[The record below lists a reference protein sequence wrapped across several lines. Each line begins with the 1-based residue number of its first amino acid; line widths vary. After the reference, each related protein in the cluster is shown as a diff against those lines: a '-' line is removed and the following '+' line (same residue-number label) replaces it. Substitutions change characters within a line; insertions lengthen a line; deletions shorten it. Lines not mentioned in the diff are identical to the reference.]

1 MLVRANAA
9 QNTARTRARSKLA
22 SAAICAFRIESP
34 TADGDICRA
43 ARRIFRAVAG
53 SRVIGI
59 ASPCLSA
66 LRLERALPAAVLGPR
81 LRAPLRRLAAI
92 CLSVAIL
99 MTTIGGY
106 REALKGRRL
115 EQRPFSFPVHRSRRC
130 DFLTLSFLFRSSAP
144 PLLYMPQ
151 GCVSA
156 PERGGAPSSDAVQ
169 IWLSSQ
175 EGLNLNFSWFNRG
188 SHSG

>member
-1 MLVRANAA
+1 MPPELE
-9 QNTARTRARSKLA
+9 RARNWLRPRSVR
-22 SAAICAFRIESP
+22 SGFESP
-34 TADGDICRA
+34 TTDGAICRA
-43 ARRIFRAVAG
+43 ARRIFRAVAR

-66 LRLERALPAAVLGPR
+66 LRLERALPTAVLGPR
-81 LRAPLRRLAAI
+81 LRAPLRRFAAI

-99 MTTIGGY
+99 MITIGGY
-106 REALKGRRL
+106 RQLFEGCRLGR
-115 EQRPFSFPVHRSRRC
+115 RPFSFSVHRSRRC
-130 DFLTLSFLFRSSAP
+130 DFLTLSFLFRFSAP

-169 IWLSSQ
+169 ILSSSQ
-175 EGLNLNFSWFNRG
+175 EGLNLNFSWFN
-188 SHSG
+188 